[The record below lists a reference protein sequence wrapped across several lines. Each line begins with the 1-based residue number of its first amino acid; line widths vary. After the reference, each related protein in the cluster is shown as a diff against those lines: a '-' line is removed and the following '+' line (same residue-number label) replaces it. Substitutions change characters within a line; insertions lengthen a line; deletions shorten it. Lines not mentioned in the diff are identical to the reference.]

1 MFAREREALTNV
13 LNHLVDEICS
23 NEDNL
28 QGHCL
33 HHDITCL
40 QEYLAT
46 TTREEGSRV
55 VTIYKD
61 LNMPLDVKKKNNARA
76 YGKEWR
82 KNNKEKIAKRMKA
95 YYLNNKEKFKKGE
108 KT

>member
-1 MFAREREALTNV
+1 MFDREREALTNV

-28 QGHCL
+28 QGHSL
-33 HHDITCL
+33 HYDITCL

-46 TTREEGSRV
+46 TTVSETLTE
-55 VTIYKD
+55 
-61 LNMPLDVKKKNNARA
+61 
-76 YGKEWR
+76 
-82 KNNKEKIAKRMKA
+82 
-95 YYLNNKEKFKKGE
+95 GE

>member
-1 MFAREREALTNV
+1 MFDREREALTNV

-23 NEDNL
+23 NEGNP
-28 QGHCL
+28 QAHSL

-46 TTREEGSRV
+46 TTGE
-55 VTIYKD
+55 
-61 LNMPLDVKKKNNARA
+61 
-76 YGKEWR
+76 
-82 KNNKEKIAKRMKA
+82 
-95 YYLNNKEKFKKGE
+95 GE